1 MAGQGIERRAWLR
14 AVTAAASVAAVPG
27 FERWCF
33 AFQSPEGGAQI
44 RPAAYAPRF
53 FTSAEFPL
61 LERLVEIVIPGA
73 GPAGA
78 AEFIDVMAASDPALQ
93 FPFRYGLDWIDAH
106 SRGLH
111 GAPFLSVPAAQQ
123 TALLVPLAYRDH
135 HRTGEEDG
143 RAFFHLLR
151 QYTVMGYYTTRAGM
165 EELDDPSLRFYSE
178 SPGCPD
184 PSDPA
189 HLHSAPAART

>member
-14 AVTAAASVAAVPG
+14 AVTTAASVAAVPG
-27 FERWCF
+27 FRRWCF
-33 AFQSPEGGAQI
+33 AFQSPEGAAPI

-53 FTSAEFPL
+53 FTATEFGLLDALAEMVVPGSAK
-61 LERLVEIVIPGA
+61 
-73 GPAGA
+73 AGA
-78 AEFIDVMAASDPALQ
+78 AEFIDVMADADPTLQ

-111 GAPFLSVPAAQQ
+111 GAPFL
-123 TALLVPLAYRDH
+123 ALSAEWRTEILVPLAYRDKY
-135 HRTGEEDG
+135 RTGEEDG

-151 QYTVMGYYTTRAGM
+151 EYTVMGYYTTRAGM

-178 SPGCPD
+178 SQGCPD

-189 HLHSAPAART
+189 HLHSAPAARA

>member
-14 AVTAAASVAAVPG
+14 AVTTAASVAAFPG
-27 FERWCF
+27 FQRWCF
-33 AFQSPEGGAQI
+33 AFQSPDGATQI

-53 FTSAEFPL
+53 FTAAEFTL
-61 LERLVEIVIPGA
+61 LERLVEIVLPGA
-73 GPAGA
+73 AQAGA
-78 AEFIDVMAASDPALQ
+78 AEFIDVMASSDPALQ
-93 FPFRYGLDWIDAH
+93 FPFRYGLDWLDAH

-111 GAPFLSVPAAQQ
+111 GAAFLASTPEQQ
-123 TALLVPLAYRDH
+123 IALLTPLAYRAKY
-135 HRTGEEDG
+135 RTGEEDG

-189 HLHSAPAART
+189 HLHSPSAARA